1 MVKIFQN
8 VGIKRWI
15 DKIDILKNY
24 QIYFEICKVIFPQ
37 TMIQLLRFSEGS
49 QSNAEKIQGVI
60 DIVGKIL
67 QNDLY
72 HISGEAI
79 AEGKLSHI
87 RNFLHIL

>member
-1 MVKIFQN
+1 M
-8 VGIKRWI
+8 
-15 DKIDILKNY
+15 LKNY

-49 QSNAEKIQGVI
+49 QTNPQKIQAVI
-60 DIVGKIL
+60 GIVGNLL

-87 RNFLHIL
+87 KNFLHIL